1 MSSKKQIKQPS
12 EEAKAAWQVVVKEM
26 QEMIAHNEPL
36 SDNVYEVMGISEDW
50 EGNNDVESS
59 RLANIAANMTKDWA
73 MEGTKTQ
80 GWKSMVARVESLPEF
95 IIIFQVVVKQLND
108 MEEDPARALAALL
121 GGGCGL
127 M

>member
-1 MSSKKQIKQPS
+1 MSNEKQIKQPS

-26 QEMIAHNEPL
+26 QEMIDHNEPL

-50 EGNNDVESS
+50 EGNNDVEAP
-59 RLANIAANMTKDWA
+59 RLANIASNMAEDWV

-95 IIIFQVVVKQLND
+95 VTVYRVVGKRLD
-108 MEEDPARALAALL
+108 AMEEDPARALAALL
-121 GGGCGL
+121 GGGR
-127 M
+127 